1 MMSFP
6 RPSFIQSVREE
17 EEEEE
22 EEEERDT
29 ALLGSRIRDEW
40 QK

>member
-1 MMSFP
+1 MSFP

-22 EEEERDT
+22 EEEVERDT
-29 ALLGSRIRDEW
+29 ALLASRIRDEW

>member
-22 EEEERDT
+22 VERDT
-29 ALLGSRIRDEW
+29 VHLESRIRDEW